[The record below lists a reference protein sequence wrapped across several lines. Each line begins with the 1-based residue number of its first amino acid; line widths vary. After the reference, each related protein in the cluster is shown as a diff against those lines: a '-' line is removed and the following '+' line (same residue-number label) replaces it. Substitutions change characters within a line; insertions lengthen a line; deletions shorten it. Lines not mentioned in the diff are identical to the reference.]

1 MTVTRSSPLN
11 KAATSTINVINTK
24 AKNMAYKMREA
35 HRKEALK
42 LKIKKDSQEE
52 VIDVDA
58 VLSIKNDQDQQLL
71 PSLNLQHDEDVL
83 LNGDWLTDSI
93 INQGQNLIK
102 KAFPHI
108 QGLQNV
114 LLGKTLAFSIQFEA
128 VVQVLPFNLK
138 NLFKCYMLVNT
149 K

>member
-1 MTVTRSSPLN
+1 
-11 KAATSTINVINTK
+11 
-24 AKNMAYKMREA
+24 MAYKMREA

-58 VLSIKNDQDQQLL
+58 VLSLKNDQDQQLL

-83 LNGDWLTDSI
+83 LNGDWLKDSI

-138 NLFKCYMLVNT
+138 NLFKCYMLMNT

>member
-1 MTVTRSSPLN
+1 
-11 KAATSTINVINTK
+11 
-24 AKNMAYKMREA
+24 MAYKMREA

-58 VLSIKNDQDQQLL
+58 VLSLKNDQDQQLL

-138 NLFKCYMLVNT
+138 NLFKCYMLMNT